1 MKFFPIVFSLFAAGA
16 LSKNGET
23 PKSQLRLPD
32 GPTCKSVGKGAN
44 GLEQFEDPDGCC
56 LLPIRCGNEA
66 GERCE
71 RVGDSPDNGASGA
84 SNGGFDFSQ
93 GSNGGPNG
101 PLAGPPCGGKR
112 NGRAHHDFRVH
123 DRIQD
128 LLQRVSTKSF
138 PILQWW
144 NLLSHDMTREA
155 KDEEADDRRIHDGP
169 YGPGGGSPHKT
180 KGRGAHVGGPDHG
193 ENQYDSTNDGS
204 PSRAFLQACKQVA
217 RLPLQHCQTGQGETG
232 LG

>member
-71 RVGDSPDNGASGA
+71 RVGDSPTTV
-84 SNGGFDFSQ
+84 
-93 GSNGGPNG
+93 P
-101 PLAGPPCGGKR
+101 AGPPTE
-112 NGRAHHDFRVH
+112 
-123 DRIQD
+123 
-128 LLQRVSTKSF
+128 VSISAKAPTEV
-138 PILQWW
+138 PTA
-144 NLLSHDMTREA
+144 LSLA
-155 KDEEADDRRIHDGP
+155 LP
-169 YGPGGGSPHKT
+169 VVGS
-180 KGRGAHVGGPDHG
+180 GM
-193 ENQYDSTNDGS
+193 
-204 PSRAFLQACKQVA
+204 VA
-217 RLPLQHCQTGQGETG
+217 
-232 LG
+232 